1 VYCRSS
7 NIVIKLEKR
16 YFDLV
21 RLASMDSDFDFQANQ
36 IVCLEYEGVYLY
48 GEVIQVV
55 TSRQLCWVRPLMLVN
70 LISDDEHTLWDLR
83 EGADLLWPLS
93 LFRVPLD
100 TEVIPFLMEL
110 HSFDNTD
117 GKDMILAH
125 RKFREFIGKIWQAYP
140 SVFPPSAV

>member
-1 VYCRSS
+1 
-7 NIVIKLEKR
+7 
-16 YFDLV
+16 
-21 RLASMDSDFDFQANQ
+21 MDSDFDFQANQ

-83 EGADLLWPLS
+83 DGADLLWPLS
-93 LFRVPLD
+93 LFRVAFD

-110 HSFDNTD
+110 HSLDDTD
-117 GKDMILAH
+117 GKEAILAH
-125 RKFREFIGKIWQAYP
+125 RKLREFIGQIWQAYP